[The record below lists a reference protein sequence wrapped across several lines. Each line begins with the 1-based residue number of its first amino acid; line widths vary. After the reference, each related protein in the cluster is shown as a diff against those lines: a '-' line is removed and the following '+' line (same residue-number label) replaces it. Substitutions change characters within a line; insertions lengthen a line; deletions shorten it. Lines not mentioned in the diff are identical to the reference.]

1 MKKLVEKLM
10 TMLGIRRID
19 AVACAS
25 GWSYQTRGP
34 FCYYG
39 ICEPIPYG
47 GRECSRIAVYQ
58 LKYVYPDG
66 STCTAPCPTGP
77 GGLAYI
83 IRTYCLGTIC
93 PGNM

>member
-1 MKKLVEKLM
+1 MVEKLM

-19 AVACAS
+19 AVACAVD
-25 GWSYQTRGP
+25 GPTRP
-34 FCYYG
+34 EVLLLLRN
-39 ICEPIPYG
+39 CEPIPYG